1 MASKKWL
8 TLPGGRI
15 KRWKKSRT
23 EDRPGWG
30 SSAFPIRSRPAGFG
44 TATTARSAAAGAPPL
59 RWALPRLGRTFTP
72 ARPRGTGSWWNSPRL
87 SGK

>member
-8 TLPGGRI
+8 TLPGGRT

-30 SSAFPIRSRPAGFG
+30 SSRFPNQVSTPAENVPEAAVENVPPAGG
-44 TATTARSAAAGAPPL
+44 VSR
-59 RWALPRLGRTFTP
+59 
-72 ARPRGTGSWWNSPRL
+72 
-87 SGK
+87 

>member
-30 SSAFPIRSRPAGFG
+30 SSRFPHQVPPRWFRNLYNRKERRRCRG
-44 TATTARSAAAGAPPL
+44 AASYGNAE
-59 RWALPRLGRTFTP
+59 
-72 ARPRGTGSWWNSPRL
+72 ARPYVHPREAAWYW
-87 SGK
+87 

>member
-30 SSAFPIRSRPAGFG
+30 SSRFPNQVPPRWFRN
-44 TATTARSAAAGAPPL
+44 RYNRKERRRCRAAL
-59 RWALPRLGRTFTP
+59 SLGIAE
-72 ARPRGTGSWWNSPRL
+72 ARPYVHPREAAWYW
-87 SGK
+87 